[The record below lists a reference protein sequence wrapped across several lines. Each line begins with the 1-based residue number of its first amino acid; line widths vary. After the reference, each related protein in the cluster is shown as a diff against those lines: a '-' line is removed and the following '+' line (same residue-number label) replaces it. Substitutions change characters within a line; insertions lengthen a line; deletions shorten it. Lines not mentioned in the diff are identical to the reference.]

1 MTPGWP
7 RRRGVRS
14 DRSSE
19 FGKRGCDPHGRRDL
33 LSELVVAGGYVSGSA
48 TQRKPTMARIAAS
61 ARPITDVFLEIC
73 GNPGQSRAGA
83 WVVFDEVPAEN

>member
-1 MTPGWP
+1 M
-7 RRRGVRS
+7 
-14 DRSSE
+14 
-19 FGKRGCDPHGRRDL
+19 
-33 LSELVVAGGYVSGSA
+33 AGGYVSGSA
-48 TQRKPTMARIAAS
+48 TQRKQTMARIAAS